1 MYYFYL
7 LQSIKKIT
15 EIYTGSTNNL
25 KSRFNEHNQG
35 NVFSTKRYTPWR
47 LVYYEAY
54 ASEKDA
60 RLREQ
65 KFKRHGKGNQ
75 ELKKRLENSLKILGK
90 GEGFTLIELLLSIS
104 VIMLIAGLSA
114 PVYQSFQVRN
124 DLDIATVAT
133 AQSLRRAQ
141 MLSQAVDGDTT
152 WGVKAQTGSV
162 VLFKGANYAARD
174 TSYDEIFDVQESI
187 APSGV
192 SEIVFTKFAGLPQTA
207 GTIIYTSNAN
217 ETRTITIN
225 AEGMI
230 SF

>member
-1 MYYFYL
+1 MHYFYL

-35 NVFSTKRYTPWR
+35 KVFSTKRYTPWR

-75 ELKKRLENSLKILGK
+75 ELKKRLENSLKILRK

-124 DLDIATVAT
+124 DLDIATVTT

-141 MLSQAVDGDTT
+141 MLSQAVDDDTS
-152 WGVKAQTGSV
+152 WGVKVQTGSV

-174 TSYDEIFDVQESI
+174 TAYDEIFDVPGSI

-192 SEIVFTKFAGLPQTA
+192 SEIVFTKFTGLPQTA

-225 AEGMI
+225 VEGAI
-230 SF
+230 SY